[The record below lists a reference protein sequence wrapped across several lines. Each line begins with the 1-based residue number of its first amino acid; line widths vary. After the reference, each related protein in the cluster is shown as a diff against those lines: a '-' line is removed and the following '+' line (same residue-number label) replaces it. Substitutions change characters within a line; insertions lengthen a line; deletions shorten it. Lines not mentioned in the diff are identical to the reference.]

1 MILVSRILTHYIP
14 ALSCL
19 AKAVPKHIIHTYSTE
34 MSQKSEVIVLDVL
47 MKNENCHSDMVDIM
61 TTMQGYLGKE
71 YPSEKRVASGGD
83 HLTCERQLGAQRH
96 MMDGDTPRERLE
108 LLEPQAE
115 DWHCL
120 VCVLGVSKCM
130 HSI

>member
-1 MILVSRILTHYIP
+1 
-14 ALSCL
+14 
-19 AKAVPKHIIHTYSTE
+19 
-34 MSQKSEVIVLDVL
+34 MSQKSVLDVL
-47 MKNENCHSDMVDIM
+47 MKNENCHSDIVDIM

-120 VCVLGVSKCM
+120 VCVLGVSKC
-130 HSI
+130 I